1 MKFLGDENVERRLL
15 SSLKQSGYDVTAI
28 GNEYPHGLSDQEV
41 LTIAKREDRVLLTND
56 RSDFGELIFRY
67 HQPHC
72 GVILFRIRSGEIAL
86 KKAKV
91 EHVLTE
97 YPHQLTTSFFVIT
110 PTRIRVRRSPEVEHR
125 KAA

>member
-15 SSLKQSGYDVTAI
+15 SALQQAGYDVTGI
-28 GNEYPHGLSDQEV
+28 VDEYPHGLSDREV
-41 LTIAKREDRVLLTND
+41 LALAKREDRILLTND
-56 RSDFGELIFRY
+56 RSDFGELVFRS
-67 HQPHC
+67 HHPHC

-91 EHVLTE
+91 EQVLTE
-97 YPHQLTTSFFVIT
+97 YPDQLTTSFFVIT
-110 PTRIRVRRSPEVEHR
+110 PTRIRVRRSLEEKRR